1 MYYILMNKD
10 TQVAYCK
17 DNKIIKLIRDD
28 MLPIGS
34 TKLKKGYD
42 ISFWL
47 NKRQIPTTRSNYIK
61 IAQSLKSENI
71 DINEFTEKATFEERI
86 ILLKVYADHYV
97 AGADYK
103 GNTAPYI
110 LDYECDYYNV
120 LNGNIEWRD

>member
-34 TKLKKGYD
+34 IKLKKGYD

-71 DINEFTEKATFEERI
+71 DINEFKYLHFGASLTDAFWMFPVTSFFSFFVTI
-86 ILLKVYADHYV
+86 ISLI
-97 AGADYK
+97 
-103 GNTAPYI
+103 NQTI
-110 LDYECDYYNV
+110 
-120 LNGNIEWRD
+120 ITI